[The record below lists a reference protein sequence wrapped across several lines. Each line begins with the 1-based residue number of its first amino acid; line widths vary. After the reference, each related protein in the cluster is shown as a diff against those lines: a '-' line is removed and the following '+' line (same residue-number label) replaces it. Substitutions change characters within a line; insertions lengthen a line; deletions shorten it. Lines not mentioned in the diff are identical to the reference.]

1 MKRLQMQQPRR
12 ARAASGAV
20 ARSSKDAAIHL
31 VRLEFDAAR
40 LEQGIAQAEH
50 RAQRYRMELARNI
63 EQRAPLM
70 ALLTR

>member
-1 MKRLQMQQPRR
+1 
-12 ARAASGAV
+12 
-20 ARSSKDAAIHL
+20 